1 MKKLCLKIMSLPLWL
16 RGIVVTLLAFLI
28 SWIAVYDL
36 MSVSFFSPM
45 EKAADFRFS
54 DFYTLVANDRAV
66 KTLHPSIVIVAVD
79 GCNRREIAAT
89 LDDINYCMPAA
100 TGLDIAF
107 SVPRDTLDEP
117 LAEAIASFPGI
128 ILPVFAKETADGDY
142 TILHQS
148 YYDRFAPDDALFAA
162 VNIEGEKEARFT
174 VREFL
179 PLFPSTAESGA
190 IPSLSYALVA
200 KASPGNVD
208 EVSRRGFGS
217 EALRYA
223 SREFEIL
230 SPDEILDNQEMIEGK
245 IVIVGKV
252 RDAGDLH
259 STPLDNFTPGVLIHA
274 CAAATILDGDFTR
287 RLTPGESWLIAAV
300 ACYLVVLLSLY
311 LASHTLGD
319 LIVRGI
325 QLAALYLMI
334 LTGTLMYT
342 RFNIDLDFANAM
354 LMTSLGVVACDLFN
368 GIFADD
374 GILVLGQEKI
384 HGLIIH
390 TKHITNEFYKKYIFK
405 SVADSS
411 ANDDGSIA
419 RP

>member
-1 MKKLCLKIMSLPLWL
+1 MSLPLWL
-16 RGIVVTLLAFLI
+16 RDIVVTLLAFLI

-66 KTLHPSIVIVAVD
+66 KTLHPSIVIIAVD

-107 SVPRDTLDEP
+107 SEPRDTLDDP

-142 TILHQS
+142 TVSHQS
-148 YYDRFAPDDALFAA
+148 YYDRFAPDDAVFAA

-174 VREFL
+174 VREFM
-179 PLFPSTAESGA
+179 PLFPSTAESDA
-190 IPSLSYALVA
+190 IPSLSYALVT
-200 KASPGNVD
+200 KASPGIAG
-208 EVSRRGFGS
+208 EMSRRDFGS

-287 RLTPGESWLIAAV
+287 RLTPVESWLIAAV

-311 LASHTLGD
+311 LASNTLGD
-319 LIVRGI
+319 LIVRGM

-334 LTGTLMYT
+334 LTGTLTYT

-374 GILVLGQEKI
+374 GILVLGQEK
-384 HGLIIH
+384 
-390 TKHITNEFYKKYIFK
+390 
-405 SVADSS
+405 SMD
-411 ANDDGSIA
+411 
-419 RP
+419 

>member
-1 MKKLCLKIMSLPLWL
+1 MKKLCRKIMSLPLWL

-66 KTLHPSIVIVAVD
+66 KALHPSIVIVAVD

-107 SVPRDTLDEP
+107 SVPRDTLHDP

-128 ILPVFAKETADGDY
+128 ILPVFAEETADGDY

-179 PLFPSTAESGA
+179 PPSPPRLKAAQSPLFPT
-190 IPSLSYALVA
+190 P
-200 KASPGNVD
+200 
-208 EVSRRGFGS
+208 
-217 EALRYA
+217 
-223 SREFEIL
+223 L
-230 SPDEILDNQEMIEGK
+230 SP
-245 IVIVGKV
+245 
-252 RDAGDLH
+252 
-259 STPLDNFTPGVLIHA
+259 
-274 CAAATILDGDFTR
+274 R
-287 RLTPGESWLIAAV
+287 RRP
-300 ACYLVVLLSLY
+300 
-311 LASHTLGD
+311 
-319 LIVRGI
+319 
-325 QLAALYLMI
+325 
-334 LTGTLMYT
+334 
-342 RFNIDLDFANAM
+342 AM
-354 LMTSLGVVACDLFN
+354 LM
-368 GIFADD
+368 
-374 GILVLGQEKI
+374 
-384 HGLIIH
+384 
-390 TKHITNEFYKKYIFK
+390 
-405 SVADSS
+405 
-411 ANDDGSIA
+411 
-419 RP
+419 R